1 MYHNRTAAGEFSR
14 LDGLRQGFI
23 NRCEKYARFT
33 VPRLAPENGY
43 EVNNTELTQD
53 YQSVGAQ
60 GTYHLVN
67 KLMLTL
73 FSPSRPFFRVDLPLQ
88 EKQKLL
94 AQLGSDESVL
104 EAAFGEGEQAAI
116 KLMDTK
122 PIRPKLFEALIN
134 LIVTGN
140 VAFHL
145 AKDGTA
151 RVFGIK
157 SYVARRTGKG
167 ELRDLIVREKLRFD
181 ELEDEVQAALLAGR
195 HKAKYANMECDV
207 ELYHWVQRQPGGSY
221 TESTWVDN
229 HRLDGKF
236 EGSYKTYTECP
247 WRALTWNLADG
258 DDYGTGHVEA
268 YAGDFSA
275 LSALSEAQLNGAI
288 LASEFRWLVNPGG
301 MTKPED
307 LEGSENGA
315 VLPGVE
321 GDVVLV
327 TNSKQGDLQVTNM
340 IINDYTRRIGQGFL
354 LGSAVTRDAERVTA
368 EEIRQQAAE
377 LETGLGGVYTRLAV
391 DLQGFL
397 ARWLIEQTGVSLNGT
412 KLEVRVVTG
421 LDAMSR
427 NGDLNALR
435 LALQDLAGLQNLGP
449 ALGELNINA
458 VVTAIF
464 LGHGL
469 TPRKYVKTPEQRQQ
483 DEMAAQQQQAQ
494 QVAVEQGSRAAADQ
508 VVRETA

>member
-1 MYHNRTAAGEFSR
+1 MYQNRTASSEFAR

-33 VPRLAPENGY
+33 IPRLAPESGY
-43 EVNNTELTQD
+43 DLNTTELAQD

-60 GTYHLVN
+60 GAYHLVN

-73 FSPSRPFFRVDLPLQ
+73 FSPSRPFFRVDLPFQ
-88 EKQKLL
+88 EKQKLVS
-94 AQLGSDESVL
+94 QLGIDESEL

-122 PIRPKLFEALIN
+122 PIRPKLFEALLN

-145 AKDGTA
+145 SKTGTA

-157 SYVARRTGKG
+157 NYVVRRTGTG

-181 ELEDEVQAALLAGR
+181 ELEDKVQEALLAGG
-195 HKAKYANMECDV
+195 HKAKYAQQECDV
-207 ELYHWVQRQPGGSY
+207 ELFHWIQRQIGGSY
-221 TESTWVDN
+221 VETTWVDD
-229 HRLDGKF
+229 HKLGEDF
-236 EGSYKTYTECP
+236 EGRYKTELECP

-275 LSALSEAQLNGAI
+275 LSALAEAQLNGAI

-307 LEGSENGA
+307 FEGSENGA

-397 ARWLIEQTGVSLNGT
+397 ARWLIAQTGVSLNGT
-412 KLEVRVVTG
+412 KLEVRIITG

-435 LALQDLAGLQNLGP
+435 MALQDLAGLQNLGP
-449 ALGELNINA
+449 ALGELNLNA
-458 VVTAIF
+458 VVTSIF

-469 TPRKYVKTPEQRQQ
+469 TPRKYVKTPEQRQADQ
-483 DEMAAQQQQAQ
+483 EAQQQAEMQ
-494 QVAVEQGSRAAADQ
+494 QMAAEQGSRAAANQ